1 MAQIWIIEDDEI
13 MAECLATAVN
23 LNLSKDKVNIQPKH
37 KIQHFTNV
45 INAISALN
53 TELPDLIILDILL
66 SGPDGLS
73 FLNELISYPD
83 TMKIP
88 IIIVS
93 SLELSAENFSEYN
106 IVQIFQKETMTPQA
120 LNLAVKETLSHA

>member
-1 MAQIWIIEDDEI
+1 MARIWIIEDDEI

-23 LNLSKDKVNIQPKH
+23 LNLSKDKVNIQPEH
-37 KIQHFTNV
+37 KIKHFTNI

-66 SGPDGLS
+66 SGPDGFS

-93 SLELSAENFSEYN
+93 SLELSAESLSEYN

>member
-1 MAQIWIIEDDEI
+1 MARIWIIEDDEI

-23 LNLSKDKVNIQPKH
+23 LKLSKPKSNIQPKH
-37 KIQHFTNV
+37 EIKHFTNV

-120 LNLAVKETLSHA
+120 LNLAVKEVLSHA